1 MAQRPLIVAATPV
14 FSGFLGLW
22 AGVLKFWF
30 TALRY
35 SLEKRGFSDAQKGAY
50 ISSVQHNIS
59 LPGHGVRLVP
69 LRRRHAADLYPYID
83 VDMWAGMASE
93 RPTSK
98 RALERL
104 FATRIADPSII
115 AFAVI
120 DDETGTVAG
129 TTSLY
134 DFVPEQSRVELGMTF
149 FGRSYWGRN
158 VNASSKLAL
167 LTFAFEELLVH
178 RVTLR
183 CDVRNVRSAAAIVKL
198 GATLEGVLR
207 GYRHGHDGS
216 RVDTSVYSLLEH
228 EWPASR
234 SGLVHRLTPADLLPE
249 VTELIEFSEQL
260 ARADAECAPL
270 PA

>member
-1 MAQRPLIVAATPV
+1 
-14 FSGFLGLW
+14 
-22 AGVLKFWF
+22 
-30 TALRY
+30 
-35 SLEKRGFSDAQKGAY
+35 
-50 ISSVQHNIS
+50 
-59 LPGHGVRLVP
+59 
-69 LRRRHAADLYPYID
+69 
-83 VDMWAGMASE
+83 MASE

-98 RALERL
+98 RSLERL
-104 FATRIADPSII
+104 FAARIADPAVI

-120 DDETGTVAG
+120 DEETGTVAG

-149 FGRSYWGRN
+149 FGRNYWGRN
-158 VNASSKLAL
+158 VNAASKLSL

-183 CDVRNVRSAAAIVKL
+183 CDVRNTRSSAAIVKL

-207 GYRHGHDGS
+207 GYRRGNDGT
-216 RVDTSVYSLLEH
+216 RVDSSVYSLLEH

-234 SGLVHRLTPADLLPE
+234 SGLVQRLTPADLLPQ
-249 VTELIEFSEQL
+249 VTELIEYSEQL
-260 ARADAECAPL
+260 ARQDAANAPL

>member
-1 MAQRPLIVAATPV
+1 M
-14 FSGFLGLW
+14 
-22 AGVLKFWF
+22 
-30 TALRY
+30 
-35 SLEKRGFSDAQKGAY
+35 
-50 ISSVQHNIS
+50 
-59 LPGHGVRLVP
+59 P

-104 FATRIADPSII
+104 FATRIADPSVI

-120 DDETGTVAG
+120 DEETGTVAG

-134 DFVPEQSRVELGMTF
+134 DFAPEQSRVELGMTF
-149 FGRSYWGRN
+149 FGRNYWGRN

-183 CDVRNVRSAAAIVKL
+183 CDVRNVRSAAAIEKL

-207 GYRHGHDGS
+207 GYRRGHDGS

-228 EWPASR
+228 EWPAAR
-234 SGLVHRLTPADLLPE
+234 AGLVHRLTPADLLPE

-260 ARADAECAPL
+260 ARADAEHAPL

>member
-1 MAQRPLIVAATPV
+1 M
-14 FSGFLGLW
+14 
-22 AGVLKFWF
+22 
-30 TALRY
+30 
-35 SLEKRGFSDAQKGAY
+35 
-50 ISSVQHNIS
+50 QHNIS

-104 FATRIADPSII
+104 FAARIADPSVI

-120 DDETGTVAG
+120 DEETGTVAG

-134 DFVPEQSRVELGMTF
+134 DYVPEQSRVELGMTF
-149 FGRSYWGRN
+149 FGRKYWGRN
-158 VNASSKLAL
+158 VNAASKLAL
-167 LTFAFEELLVH
+167 LTFAFEELLVY

-183 CDVRNVRSAAAIVKL
+183 CDARNVRSAAAIAKL
-198 GATLEGVLR
+198 GASLDGVLR
-207 GYRHGHDGS
+207 GYRRGPDGT
-216 RVDTSVYSLLEH
+216 RVDTCVYSLLDH

-234 SGLVHRLTPADLLPE
+234 SSLVQRLTPADLLPE
-249 VTELIEFSEQL
+249 VTELIEYSEQL
-260 ARADAECAPL
+260 MREDVENAPL
-270 PA
+270 PVGILRPFGPPPARIATGTATCRLGR

>member
-1 MAQRPLIVAATPV
+1 M
-14 FSGFLGLW
+14 
-22 AGVLKFWF
+22 
-30 TALRY
+30 
-35 SLEKRGFSDAQKGAY
+35 
-50 ISSVQHNIS
+50 QHNIS
-59 LPGHGVRLVP
+59 LLGHGVRLVP

-83 VDMWAGMASE
+83 AEMWAGMASE
-93 RPTSK
+93 LPTSK

-104 FATRIADPSII
+104 FASRIADPSII

-134 DFVPEQSRVELGMTF
+134 DYVPEQSRVELGMTF
-149 FGRSYWGRN
+149 FGRNYWGRN

-167 LTFAFEELLVH
+167 LTFAFEELFVY

-183 CDVRNVRSAAAIVKL
+183 CDARNVRSAAAIEKL
-198 GATLEGVLR
+198 GATLDGVLR
-207 GYRHGHDGS
+207 GYRRGHDGT
-216 RVDTSVYSLLEH
+216 RVDTRVYSLLEY

-234 SGLVHRLTPADLLPE
+234 SGLVQRLTPADLLPE
-249 VTELIEFSEQL
+249 VTELIEYSEQL
-260 ARADAECAPL
+260 MRADAENAPL

>member
-1 MAQRPLIVAATPV
+1 MGV
-14 FSGFLGLW
+14 SG
-22 AGVLKFWF
+22 
-30 TALRY
+30 ALNSGSPFNGTGSKR
-35 SLEKRGFSDAQKGAY
+35 RGFSDAQKGAY
-50 ISSVQHNIS
+50 IFSVQHNIS

-83 VDMWAGMASE
+83 ADMWAGMASE

-104 FATRIADPSII
+104 FAARIADPSVI

-120 DDETGTVAG
+120 DEETGTVAG

-134 DFVPEQSRVELGMTF
+134 DYVPEQSRVELGMTF
-149 FGRSYWGRN
+149 FGRNYWGRN

-167 LTFAFEELLVH
+167 LAFAFEELLVH

-207 GYRHGHDGS
+207 GYRRGHDGT
-216 RVDTSVYSLLEH
+216 RVDIQRVFAAGTRVAGIPLRPG
-228 EWPASR
+228 PAPHPGR
-234 SGLVHRLTPADLLPE
+234 PAA
-249 VTELIEFSEQL
+249 
-260 ARADAECAPL
+260 AR
-270 PA
+270 

>member
-1 MAQRPLIVAATPV
+1 M
-14 FSGFLGLW
+14 
-22 AGVLKFWF
+22 
-30 TALRY
+30 
-35 SLEKRGFSDAQKGAY
+35 
-50 ISSVQHNIS
+50 
-59 LPGHGVRLVP
+59 P
-69 LRRRHAADLYPYID
+69 LRRRHAADLFPYID

-104 FATRIADPSII
+104 FASRIADPAII

-120 DDETGTVAG
+120 DEETGTVAG

-134 DFVPEQSRVELGMTF
+134 DYVQDQSRVELGMTF
-149 FGRSYWGRN
+149 FGRDYWGRN

-167 LTFAFEELLVH
+167 LTFAFEQLLVH

-198 GATLEGVLR
+198 GATLDGVLR
-207 GYRHGHDGS
+207 GFRRGHDGT
-216 RVDTSVYSLLEH
+216 RVDTSIYSILEH
-228 EWPASR
+228 EWPQVRA
-234 SGLVHRLTPADLLPE
+234 GLVHRLTPADLLPE
-249 VTELIEFSEQL
+249 VTELIELSEQL
-260 ARADAECAPL
+260 MRADVEHAPL

>member
-1 MAQRPLIVAATPV
+1 M
-14 FSGFLGLW
+14 
-22 AGVLKFWF
+22 
-30 TALRY
+30 
-35 SLEKRGFSDAQKGAY
+35 
-50 ISSVQHNIS
+50 QHNIS

-69 LRRRHAADLYPYID
+69 LPRRHAADLYPYID
-83 VDMWAGMASE
+83 AEMWAGMASE
-93 RPTSK
+93 LPTSK

-104 FATRIADPSII
+104 FASRIADPSII

-134 DFVPEQSRVELGMTF
+134 DYVPEQSRVELGMTF
-149 FGRSYWGRN
+149 FGRNYWGRN

-167 LTFAFEELLVH
+167 LTFAFEELLVY

-183 CDVRNVRSAAAIVKL
+183 CDARNVRSAAAIEKL
-198 GATLEGVLR
+198 GATLDGVLR
-207 GYRHGHDGS
+207 GYRRGHDGT
-216 RVDTSVYSLLEH
+216 RVDTRVYSLLEY

-234 SGLVHRLTPADLLPE
+234 SGLVQRLTPADLLPE
-249 VTELIEFSEQL
+249 VTELIEYSEQL
-260 ARADAECAPL
+260 MRADVENAPL

>member
-1 MAQRPLIVAATPV
+1 M
-14 FSGFLGLW
+14 
-22 AGVLKFWF
+22 
-30 TALRY
+30 
-35 SLEKRGFSDAQKGAY
+35 GFSTVQKGAY
-50 ISSVQHNIS
+50 IFSVQHNIS

-69 LRRRHAADLYPYID
+69 LRRRHAADLFPYID
-83 VDMWAGMASE
+83 VDMWAGMAAE

-98 RALERL
+98 RALERI
-104 FATRIADPSII
+104 FADRIADPSVI

-120 DDETGTVAG
+120 DEETGTVAG

-134 DFVPEQSRVELGMTF
+134 DLVPEQSRVELGMTF
-149 FGRSYWGRN
+149 FGRHYWGRN
-158 VNASSKLAL
+158 VNAASKLAL
-167 LTFAFEELLVH
+167 LTFAFEELAVQ

-207 GYRHGHDGS
+207 SYRRGHNGL
-216 RVDTSVYSLLEH
+216 RVDSSIYSLLEH

-234 SGLVHRLTPADLLPE
+234 AGLVQRLTPADLLPE

-260 ARADAECAPL
+260 VRADAEHAPL

>member
-1 MAQRPLIVAATPV
+1 M
-14 FSGFLGLW
+14 
-22 AGVLKFWF
+22 
-30 TALRY
+30 
-35 SLEKRGFSDAQKGAY
+35 
-50 ISSVQHNIS
+50 QHNIS

-83 VDMWAGMASE
+83 AEMWAGMASE
-93 RPTSK
+93 LPTSK

-104 FATRIADPSII
+104 FATRIADPSVI

-120 DDETGTVAG
+120 DEETGTVAG

-134 DFVPEQSRVELGMTF
+134 DYVPEQSRVELGMTF
-149 FGRSYWGRN
+149 FGRNYWGRN

-167 LTFAFEELLVH
+167 LEFAFEELRVY

-183 CDVRNVRSAAAIVKL
+183 CDARNVRSAAAIEKL
-198 GATLEGVLR
+198 GATLDGVLR
-207 GYRHGHDGS
+207 GYRRGHDGT
-216 RVDTSVYSLLEH
+216 RVDTRVYSLLEY

-234 SGLVHRLTPADLLPE
+234 SGLVQRLTPADLLPQ
-249 VTELIEFSEQL
+249 VTELIEYSEQL
-260 ARADAECAPL
+260 MRADAQNAPL

>member
-1 MAQRPLIVAATPV
+1 M
-14 FSGFLGLW
+14 
-22 AGVLKFWF
+22 
-30 TALRY
+30 
-35 SLEKRGFSDAQKGAY
+35 
-50 ISSVQHNIS
+50 QHNIS

-83 VDMWAGMASE
+83 AEMWAGMASD

-98 RALERL
+98 RGLERI
-104 FATRIADPSII
+104 FAARIADPAVI

-120 DDETGTVAG
+120 DEETGTVAG

-134 DFVPEQSRVELGMTF
+134 DYVPEQSRVELGMTF
-149 FGRSYWGRN
+149 FGRNYWGRN

-167 LTFAFEELLVH
+167 LSFAFEELCVQ
-178 RVTLR
+178 RVTMR
-183 CDVRNVRSAAAIVKL
+183 CDVRNVRSAAAITKL

-207 GYRHGHDGS
+207 SYRNGHDGV
-216 RVDTSVYSLLEH
+216 RVDSCVYSLLAD

-234 SGLVHRLTPADLLPE
+234 TGLVHRLTPADLLPE
-249 VTELIEFSEQL
+249 VSQLIEFSEQL
-260 ARADAECAPL
+260 VRAGNAPL